1 MTSEVITFINLL
13 TGFVKSDKRYTNK
26 VGCFIP
32 EQQIIDFCPRS
43 AGKIAQDDLMSSFS
57 ASNQRQISLINIWTL
72 LQMNRKT

>member
-43 AGKIAQDDLMSSFS
+43 AGKIAQDDLMSSLVL
-57 ASNQRQISLINIWTL
+57 QINVRSLSLIYGHYC
-72 LQMNRKT
+72 K